1 MGCQMVYEKRGGRF
15 GKMGRLFFVVKISL
29 QFYQGLADQEHWARV
44 SDFTIERAP

>member
-1 MGCQMVYEKRGGRF
+1 MSNGLRKAPGQVRQNG
-15 GKMGRLFFVVKISL
+15 LTFFVVKISL